1 MMVLR
6 RVGAGHIFNLI
17 LIGSAW
23 QVMHCAIEK
32 TDFMLKKNFRS
43 MIATQNII
51 FRHFTESKNKN
62 FPSTG
67 EVLWYN
73 SGY

>member
-23 QVMHCAIEK
+23 QVMHCASEK
-32 TDFMLKKNFRS
+32 TD
-43 MIATQNII
+43 
-51 FRHFTESKNKN
+51 

-73 SGY
+73 LGYRILDQVLSSTYILVMRKGWKV